1 MSLSPRFWYNYNN
14 VDDDDV
20 HDEHAHAHDDDDV
33 PCHGNRNKS
42 EQHHD
47 DPAGDDD
54 DVHDEHA
61 HDDDDD
67 DPCQGRRSISE
78 QHHDDPAELSATRTS
93 TAECDRLARR
103 GLGGVTVSPAAL
115 WGCYSFTGRAFG
127 RGDSFGPHEHD
138 VGHDDQVHE
147 QHHDADN
154 RDAKDARV
162 L

>member
-14 VDDDDV
+14 VDDDDA
-20 HDEHAHAHDDDDV
+20 HDEHAHAHDDDV
-33 PCHGNRNKS
+33 PCHGKRNKS

-54 DVHDEHA
+54 DVHGEHA

-67 DPCQGRRSISE
+67 DPCQGKRSISE
-78 QHHDDPAELSATRTS
+78 QHHEDPAELSATRTS

-138 VGHDDQVHE
+138 VRHDDQVHE
-147 QHHDADN
+147 QHHDADDG
-154 RDAKDARV
+154 DAKDARV